1 LRLRLVLDTNK
12 AISSLVRDGLVRRLI
27 LHPAVELYAPEFL
40 IKEIAKHE
48 EEILRKVPGEL
59 FRIMMGEL
67 KGKLI
72 SVEAG
77 ELLALRG
84 EAERIAREFDID
96 DWPFVASALRLGI
109 PIWTNDRALI
119 EHSLRSSIYLAVDTV
134 ALLKALRGE
143 LDLEDW
149 RAVKEDIRTRIRC

>member
-1 LRLRLVLDTNK
+1 M
-12 AISSLVRDGLVRRLI
+12 SS
-27 LHPAVELYAPEFL
+27 
-40 IKEIAKHE
+40 
-48 EEILRKVPGEL
+48 
-59 FRIMMGEL
+59 
-67 KGKLI
+67 GKLI
-72 SVEAG
+72 SVGAE

-84 EAERIAREFDID
+84 EAACIAREFDVD